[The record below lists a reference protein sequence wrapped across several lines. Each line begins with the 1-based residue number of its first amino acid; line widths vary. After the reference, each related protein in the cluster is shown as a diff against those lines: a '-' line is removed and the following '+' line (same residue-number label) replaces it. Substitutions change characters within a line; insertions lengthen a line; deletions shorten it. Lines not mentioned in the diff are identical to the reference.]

1 MISEKTMSI
10 AKNLPFKLL
19 RIIFV
24 AYTKHKQEK
33 TNKLK
38 APDISK
44 YIEIA
49 FEGNSIEDIAK
60 QKLTKLMRID
70 AKVFFQMLFN
80 EVIICD

>member
-1 MISEKTMSI
+1 MSI

-24 AYTKHKQEK
+24 AYIKHKQEK

-49 FEGNSIEDIAK
+49 FDRNSIGDIAK
-60 QKLTKLMRID
+60 QKLSKLMRID
-70 AKVFFQMLFN
+70 TIVFFQTLCN
-80 EVIICD
+80 EVIICE